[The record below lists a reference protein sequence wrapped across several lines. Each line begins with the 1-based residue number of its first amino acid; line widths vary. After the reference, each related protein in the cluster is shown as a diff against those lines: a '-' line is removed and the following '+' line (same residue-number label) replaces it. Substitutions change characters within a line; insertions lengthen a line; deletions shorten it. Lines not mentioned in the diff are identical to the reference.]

1 MKKERLK
8 WIDALR
14 GYGALAVLMCHLIQ
28 RLIANNLIVS
38 NSVTHYL
45 LNGARAVQLFFI
57 ISGLT
62 TFLSLDGSS
71 GGGYKRYVIKRYLSI
86 FPHYIL
92 AIVLYYIVGRG
103 FSLLSTAT
111 GMVRIS
117 FLGIVLNV
125 LGLNSLS
132 ATFINS
138 VVPGGWYIGVIW
150 IYYLIAPLIYKI
162 VRNTDRASI
171 CVGVALLIRVVF
183 HLFCSRFISDPLV
196 VDWADMWILN
206 QFVFIAIG
214 QFLYF
219 VLLKQDTY
227 VGITGQVTLL
237 VTVLYVTFQKDSLIF
252 WALIF
257 VVLIYI
263 IVNTESPVIVNRFA
277 LIFGKYSLELYL
289 LHNAV
294 LFYVCNNMIAIN
306 NSYIMIGITFIVS
319 VILTFI
325 FGVAMNKSISKIKEY
340 VQNKRI
346 KYIDSKH

>member
-1 MKKERLK
+1 M
-8 WIDALR
+8 D
-14 GYGALAVLMCHLIQ
+14 HP
-28 RLIANNLIVS
+28 
-38 NSVTHYL
+38 
-45 LNGARAVQLFFI
+45 
-57 ISGLT
+57 
-62 TFLSLDGSS
+62 